1 MSPKRPGRRSAKR
14 RPLTD
19 QQERFC
25 AELVRAP
32 SAAQAAIRAGY
43 SAASAKQQA
52 HDLLHD
58 KPISPSIRARVAELV
73 AELQSAAGV
82 TQERLENELTAVAF
96 GDLRDLIEFGPD
108 GIVVR
113 PGLEIPPESAAAL
126 AEIRVEERLESV
138 ESKVL
143 SGELADLKPGE
154 QIQVETRVL
163 HRRMGVKL
171 HPKLQAI
178 ELLAKLRKFIRP
190 SSPFGGGDGE
200 GGPIIAVPVLLPAVR
215 DA

>member
-1 MSPKRPGRRSAKR
+1 MPSQRPGRRSVKR

-25 AELVRAP
+25 AEFVRAP
-32 SAAQAAIRAGY
+32 SATQAAIRAGY
-43 SAASAKQQA
+43 SPASAQQSA
-52 HDLLHD
+52 HDLLYD
-58 KPISPSIRARVAELV
+58 KPVSPRIRARVATLV
-73 AELQSAAGV
+73 AELQAAAGV
-82 TQERLENELTAVAF
+82 TQERLENELAAVAF
-96 GDLRDLIEFGPD
+96 GDLRDLIEWGPD
-108 GIVVR
+108 GVTIR
-113 PGLEIPPESAAAL
+113 ESSELPAESAAAL
-126 AEIRVEERLESV
+126 AEIRCDETVQSV
-138 ESKVL
+138 ERKVL

-154 QIQVETRVL
+154 QIEQITTVL

-171 HPKLQAI
+171 HAKQPAI
-178 ELLAKLRKFIRP
+178 ETLARLRKFIKP

>member
-1 MSPKRPGRRSAKR
+1 MAPKRPGRRSSKR

-19 QQERFC
+19 QQEQFC
-25 AELVRAP
+25 AEMVRAP
-32 SAAQAAIRAGY
+32 SATQAAIRAGY
-43 SAASAKQQA
+43 SAASAQQIA

-73 AELQSAAGV
+73 EAMQTAAGV
-82 TQERLENELTAVAF
+82 TQERLEHELAAVAF
-96 GDLRDLIEFGPD
+96 GDLRDLIEWGPD

-113 PGLEIPPESAAAL
+113 ESSTLPPESAAAL

-138 ESKVL
+138 EHSVL
-143 SGELADLKPGE
+143 SGELHDLKAGE
-154 QIQVETRVL
+154 QIQVETKVL

-171 HPKLQAI
+171 HPKLTAI
-178 ELLAKLRKFIRP
+178 ETLARLRKFIKP